1 MALIAEHIISKA
13 TQAGIHLYISS
24 GKLGFKQ
31 MKGAEFTAHL
41 KQEIIANKQGVID
54 YLLANASKHSKLDNP
69 ISKVS
74 LAKNTAPMSFA
85 QQRLWLLD
93 QIDGGS
99 QQYNMP
105 ASMSLNGA
113 INTQAIEHAFTTII
127 QRHQALRTTFVEFG
141 DNYVQYVQ
149 EHHSFKLITQD
160 FSQLT
165 TAAKKVATEN
175 AESQLFL
182 QPFDLAN
189 DLLLRACLIKLSNTE
204 YLLLVSLHHI
214 ASDGWSMGVLVK
226 EFSALYQAFVDDK
239 NCSLPSLEIQYTDYA
254 NWQQDWSKTDGFT
267 EQLSYWQQQLKTLP
281 VVNNLPL
288 DAKRPTKQGYGGK
301 LYSSTINQVT
311 TSALTDFCKNNNATL
326 FMGLY
331 SVFALLIARY
341 SNEEDIAIGSPIANR
356 EQAEVKSL
364 IGFFVNNLVLRSD
377 FSAPLNF
384 VELIKNSKKM
394 LLDAYKN
401 QQIPF
406 EHIVEQLKPE
416 RSLSHSPLF
425 QIMIIYQNNELE
437 SLELPGVS
445 LKYNQVEHK
454 IAKYELTLN
463 ISESGEGLFLEWEY
477 NTDIFSESTIQGFA
491 EHFSSLMTTLL
502 AKPDINVLEV
512 DLLSAKEYQQT
523 IVDAN
528 MKHRSFPDDSCIH
541 ELIEQQAKL
550 TPNHVAIAFEGSTVT
565 YQALNEQANQLAH
578 YLVLNKKVTADTLVG
593 ICVKRSPRM
602 IIALLAI
609 LKSGAAYL
617 PLDSHYPISR
627 LQHMIDDSEVK
638 TLLTERSI
646 AAQLNFKT
654 VDIVELDQQPI
665 TDEISAQP
673 RLNVVFYPAYL
684 NANKLAYVIYTSGS
698 TGQPKGVMIE
708 HQQLVNFIC
717 SMQSSLSFNS
727 RDNLLAVTSISFDI
741 HTLEVFLPLISGG
754 KVVVAS
760 EDDASS
766 PTDLAVLIREHKIT
780 FMQATPSTWNM
791 LVADGWQPHQ
801 KMKMLS
807 GGEAISQHL
816 KNSLLAN
823 GQGDLWNMYG
833 PTETCVWSSLQQ
845 LFVDQNITIG
855 EAIANTSFYIL
866 NKENKLLPKG
876 IAGELHIGGIG
887 LARGYL
893 KQPELSA
900 EKFIDNPFYQKHET
914 NNYCNSERLYK
925 TGDLVR
931 RLPDGNLIILGRID
945 QQVKIRGF
953 RIELGEIEHH
963 LSLQEQVIDVI
974 VIAQEKGEHKQLV
987 AYVITDKAQQLLGD
1001 DTDKQQARYDFIE
1014 CMRDKL
1020 IEHLPD
1026 YMVPAS
1032 FVLLDEFPLTPNG
1045 KIDRIAL
1052 SSHRIATQ
1060 QKVYIAPHN
1069 ETEKV
1074 LCDIWQEVLG
1084 LERVGIDDNFFE
1096 LGGHSL
1102 LATQVIAKVRHQLK
1116 LELKVT
1122 DIFTYQNIALLAETL
1137 QTAEQS
1143 TLPLLT
1149 KIEEKEDWPLSFAQ
1163 KQFWLIEQV
1172 RGASSTYNMPVALEL
1187 TGKVDSQLIEQ
1198 VYRTIIDRH
1207 PSFRTG
1213 FYTTDN
1219 GQPAQKI
1226 YHLDEL
1232 DLSISRESISEAKIK
1247 QTIINH
1253 AEQVFDL
1260 ARPPLIRLAIF
1271 VVDNAR
1277 HILLINM
1284 HHIISDGWSIGIL
1297 MNEFTELYAKAQ
1309 NNEQLT
1315 LPQGEIEYTDYCVW
1329 QQACF
1334 QPTDNPDREKMIDYW
1349 LDVLADAPR
1358 KLSLPVDYIDQ
1369 KNSSKRV
1376 YQSSISLEE
1385 SQALSALSR
1394 KTNSTL
1400 FSVLLSGLNILLA
1413 KWTGDKDIVIGSIV
1427 SGRNDQSLDNI
1438 IGCFINMIVL
1448 RTHLRDEQ
1456 TLVDI
1461 CLETNKT
1468 VLNGLTNQELPIDL
1482 LIEKINPARDGSK
1495 NLFNNVSLRLQNTPT
1510 GIFTIDGTAT
1520 NVTEP
1525 EISSAQAQLEL
1536 MFEAIDTEQ
1545 GLQINVEYDGHMFSA
1560 ETIALLTEN
1569 YVFVLKELVANQQC
1583 TLADVELS
1591 KPLLQQIIRSK
1602 QLFPEFVV
1610 AANFTVEPIQD
1621 PLLFWAEQG
1630 KQKVSVNF
1638 SPYNQVIQ
1646 QLLDHHSDLLNVD
1659 LGRGIILIRW
1669 QDWFGKNEDDLF
1681 ETGQTFIS
1689 ALELALASSQSP
1701 LIVML
1706 CPTEYTENFT
1716 SQRQQHSHNLEQQLA
1731 ILAEKQERLTVIA
1744 TENAL
1749 NNFEIKDCFDNF
1761 MDSEANIPYTLPV
1774 YSALATSL
1782 YRQYFSASQPQ
1793 HKVIVLDC
1801 DNTLW
1806 QGVCGEVG
1814 ALGVVITEEFLALQR
1829 FMLTQHK
1836 QGILLCLNSKN
1847 NEQDVVDV
1855 FEQHPDMLLSLDHIV
1870 AKKINWQAKS
1880 GNLIEISQELNL
1892 GLDSFIFVDDDSVQ
1906 CAEVR
1911 SRLPQVNTI
1920 QLPNAIA
1927 TIPQF
1932 IQRNWLF
1939 DLNKTKGMGAER
1951 SKFYQ
1956 EDQQRHQQKKELSL
1970 AEFIDSLALN
1980 IEFQRLTSNHVS
1992 RASELSLRTN
2002 QFNLSTRRHSEEAI
2016 EKRINNDKTVDYI
2029 IHVSDRFGDYGDVGI
2044 ILSELENNKVIITD
2058 FMLSCRAMGRG
2069 VEHAM
2074 LKELAEFSQEQGI
2087 SSIDILFVSTDKNQP
2102 AELFLHSLEQATTFA
2117 SPPSKDGIW
2126 NIATND
2132 ACELTFQPSEAKN
2145 DTKKTLTTSNYQ
2157 EVSNR
2162 LNVVDFDHIAVNLGQ
2177 IANIQRAVDDFAKTQ
2192 VIHHN
2197 DSVEFVAAT
2206 TEVQHKICAI
2216 WQALLGL
2223 EQVGIHDNFFTLG
2236 GNSLLA
2242 TRLVSQLNQ
2251 EFSVT
2256 LALGKVFSAQTVE
2269 LISDLIEAFNLVNS
2283 VSLTETAELSDTEM
2297 ELTI

>member
-1 MALIAEHIISKA
+1 MALTVEYIISKA

-31 MKGAEFTAHL
+31 MKGAEFTAQL
-41 KQEIIANKQGVID
+41 KQEIIANKQGIID

-74 LAKNTAPMSFA
+74 LAKNTAPMSFS

-149 EHHSFKLITQD
+149 EHHSFKLMTQD

-165 TAAKKVATEN
+165 TAGKKVATEN
-175 AESQLFL
+175 AESKLFL
-182 QPFDLAN
+182 QSFDLEN

-281 VVNNLPL
+281 VINNLPL

-301 LYSSTINQVT
+301 LYSSTINQLT

-425 QIMIIYQNNELE
+425 QIMIIFQNNELE

-528 MKHRSFPDDSCIH
+528 MKQRSFPDDSCIH

-550 TPNHVAIAFEGSTVT
+550 TPNQVAIAFEGRTLT

-654 VDIVELDQQPI
+654 VDIVELDQQP
-665 TDEISAQP
+665 TAGEISAQP

-727 RDNLLAVTSISFDI
+727 QDNLLAVTSISFDI
-741 HTLEVFLPLISGG
+741 HTLELFLPLISGG
-754 KVVVAS
+754 KIVVAS
-760 EDDASS
+760 ENDTSS
-766 PTDLAVLIREHKIT
+766 PTDLAVLIKEQKIT

-791 LVADGWQPHQ
+791 LVADGWQPRQ

-807 GGEAISQHL
+807 GGEAISPHL

-823 GQGDLWNMYG
+823 GQGALWNMYG

-855 EAIANTSFYIL
+855 KAIANTSFYIL
-866 NKENKLLPKG
+866 NKDNKLLPKG

-931 RLPDGNLIILGRID
+931 YLPNGDLIILGRID
-945 QQVKIRGF
+945 HQVKIRGF
-953 RIELGEIEHH
+953 RIELGEIEYR
-963 LSLQEQVIDVI
+963 LSAQEQINDAI
-974 VIAQEKGEHKQLV
+974 VIAQEKGESKQLV
-987 AYVITDKAQQLLGD
+987 AYLNTEKAKELLGD
-1001 DTDKQQARYDFIE
+1001 DTETQQCRYDFIE
-1014 CMRDKL
+1014 SIRHSL
-1020 IEHLPD
+1020 THHLPD

-1045 KIDRIAL
+1045 KIDRLAL
-1052 SSHRIATQ
+1052 STHSTETQ
-1060 QKVYIAPHN
+1060 QKVYIAPKN
-1069 ETEKV
+1069 DIENV

-1084 LERVGIDDNFFE
+1084 LERIGTDDNFFE

-1102 LATQVIAKVRHQLK
+1102 LATQVIAKVRHKLQLQ
-1116 LELKVT
+1116 LKVT
-1122 DIFTYQNIALLAETL
+1122 DIFTHQNIVLLAEIL
-1137 QTAEQS
+1137 SKAEQS
-1143 TLPLLT
+1143 TLPVLT
-1149 KIEEKEDWPLSFAQ
+1149 KAEEKPDWPLSYAQ

-1187 TGKVDSQLIEQ
+1187 TGKVNSQLIEQ
-1198 VYRTIIDRH
+1198 VYRTIIERH

-1232 DLSISRESISEAKIK
+1232 DLSISIEDISETEINQAV
-1247 QTIINH
+1247 INH

-1260 ARPPLIRLAIF
+1260 AKPPLIRLTVF
-1271 VVDNAR
+1271 VVDNTR
-1277 HILLINM
+1277 HILLMNM
-1284 HHIISDGWSIGIL
+1284 HHIISDGWSIGIM

-1309 NNEQLT
+1309 NNETLT
-1315 LPQGEIEYTDYCVW
+1315 LPQGDIEYTDYCVW
-1329 QQACF
+1329 QQDCF
-1334 QPTDNPDREKMIDYW
+1334 QPIDNPEREKMLAYW
-1349 LDVLADAPR
+1349 VNILADAPR
-1358 KLSLPVDYIDQ
+1358 KLLLPVDYIDQ

-1376 YQSSISLEE
+1376 YQSSISLED
-1385 SQALSALSR
+1385 SQVLSALSR
-1394 KTNSTL
+1394 KNNSTL
-1400 FSVLLSGLNILLA
+1400 FSVLLTGLNVLLA

-1427 SGRNDQSLDNI
+1427 SGRNDESLDNI
-1438 IGCFINMIVL
+1438 IGCFINMIAL
-1448 RTHLRDEQ
+1448 RSILHDDQ
-1456 TLVDI
+1456 TLADI
-1461 CLETNKT
+1461 FAETNKT
-1468 VLNGLTNQELPIDL
+1468 VLNGLTHQELPIDL
-1482 LIEKINPARDGSK
+1482 LIEKINPERDGSK
-1495 NLFNNVSLRLQNTPT
+1495 GLFNNVSLRLQNTPT
-1510 GIFTIDGTAT
+1510 GIFTIDGIAT
-1520 NVTEP
+1520 KVTEP

-1536 MFEAIDTEQ
+1536 MFEAIETEQ
-1545 GLQINVEYDGHMFSA
+1545 GLEINVEYDGHMFSA

-1569 YVFVLKELVANQQC
+1569 YVEVLKALVANQQC
-1583 TLADVELS
+1583 TLADVQLS
-1591 KPLLQQIIRSK
+1591 KPLLQQISRSQ
-1602 QLFPEFVV
+1602 QLFPEFVI
-1610 AANFTVEPIQD
+1610 AANFTAEPIKD
-1621 PLLFWAEQG
+1621 PLLFWGEQG

-1646 QLLDHHSDLLNVD
+1646 QLLDQHSDLLNVN
-1659 LGRGIILIRW
+1659 LGCGIVLLRW
-1669 QDWFGKNEDDLF
+1669 QDWFGQNEDDLL

-1689 ALELALASSQSP
+1689 ALELALATCQSS
-1701 LIVML
+1701 LILMI
-1706 CPTEYTENFT
+1706 CPTESSEKFS
-1716 SQRQQHSHNLEQQLA
+1716 SQRQQYSHYLEHQLQA
-1731 ILAEKQERLTVIA
+1731 LSENQEKLTVILAENTLSSFELT
-1744 TENAL
+1744 E
-1749 NNFEIKDCFDNF
+1749 FFDNF
-1761 MDSEANIPYTLPV
+1761 MDGEAHIPYTLSV

-1782 YRQYFSASQPQ
+1782 FRQYFSASQPQ

-1806 QGVCGEVG
+1806 KGVCGEVG
-1814 ALGVVITEEFLALQR
+1814 ALGVEITDEFLALQR
-1829 FMLTQHK
+1829 FMIEQQS

-1847 NEQDVVDV
+1847 NEQDVIAV
-1855 FEQHPDMLLSLDHIV
+1855 FQQHPDMLLSLDHIV
-1870 AKKINWQAKS
+1870 AKKINWHAKS
-1880 GNLIEISQELNL
+1880 ENLIEIASELNL

-1920 QLPNAIA
+1920 QLPSVVSV
-1927 TIPQF
+1927 IPQF
-1932 IQRNWLF
+1932 IQKNWLF

-1956 EDQQRHQQKKELSL
+1956 ENQQRHQQQKELSL
-1970 AEFIDSLALN
+1970 AEFIDSLVLN
-1980 IEFQRLTSNHVS
+1980 IECKKLTSTHIS

-2002 QFNLSTRRHSEEAI
+2002 QFNLSTRRHSEETI
-2016 EKRINNDKTVDYI
+2016 EKRMHSSSHFDCVV
-2029 IHVSDRFGDYGDVGI
+2029 HVSDRFGDYGDVGL
-2044 ILSELENNKVIITD
+2044 ILSDLENDKIIITD
-2058 FMLSCRAMGRG
+2058 FMLSCRSMGRG

-2074 LKELAEFSQEQGI
+2074 LKRVAQFAHKQGI
-2087 SSIDILFVSTDKNQP
+2087 ESIDIIFSSSEKNQP
-2102 AELFLHSLEQATTFA
+2102 AQMFLQSLDNANVSGDSTQQE
-2117 SPPSKDGIW
+2117 SIW
-2126 NIATND
+2126 NIATDD
-2132 ACELTFQPSEAKN
+2132 ACRLVFQPVAAPNKAKEI
-2145 DTKKTLTTSNYQ
+2145 TST
-2157 EVSNR
+2157 VSAQQVNSR
-2162 LNVVDFDHIAVNLGQ
+2162 LNVVDFDHIALNLGK
-2177 IANIQRAVDDFAKTQ
+2177 IESIQQAVDDFAKTQ
-2192 VIHHN
+2192 VTLSN
-2197 DSVEFVAAT
+2197 ETVEYVAPD

-2216 WQALLGL
+2216 WQGLLGI
-2223 EQVGIHDNFFTLG
+2223 EQIGIHDNFFALG

-2251 EFSVT
+2251 EFSVA
-2256 LALGKVFSAQTVE
+2256 LQLGKIFSSQTVE
-2269 LISDLIEAFNLVNS
+2269 LISDLIEAFYLVDS
-2283 VSLTETAELSDTEM
+2283 VSVAETTELSDTEM